1 MKTDMRFT
9 ILYDEATGKTSM
21 KLKRAKYSDEAKYK
35 IAVESES
42 GEELDFTGFS
52 VFVKGECSA
61 MAMRT
66 LGRCSLWG
74 DAQFGPRHTLGRC
87 ALWGRCTH

>member
-21 KLKRAKYSDEAKYK
+21 KLKKAKYSDEAKYK
-35 IAVESES
+35 IAVEAES

-66 LGRCSLWG
+66 LGRCSLWSG
-74 DAQFGPRHTLGRC
+74 AHFGAMHTLDQG
-87 ALWGRCTH
+87 AL